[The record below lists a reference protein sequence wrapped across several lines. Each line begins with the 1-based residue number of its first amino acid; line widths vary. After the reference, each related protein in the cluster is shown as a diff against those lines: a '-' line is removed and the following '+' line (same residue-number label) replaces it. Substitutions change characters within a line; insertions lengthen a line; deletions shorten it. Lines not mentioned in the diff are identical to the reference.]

1 MADVL
6 SQPELDNYR
15 AQADRFI
22 AAIDEEYYLHY
33 AGLKDTLELEPIY
46 EQFAELTGLEQ
57 ANRIGAAV
65 NGDRRIRELWRF
77 ACQGYLGNLTR
88 EHEERTAQIE
98 ADLTATVDGEE
109 IPYRMLRPTI
119 ANEADREKRQ
129 RLEHARN
136 ALTEEHLLPLQL
148 DVVGIEQAAVRELG
162 APNYAELHRRLG
174 FQLDELAGRARAFL
188 QQTEPMF
195 EQAADRLFRERVGV
209 GLAEAKRWDVARLF
223 RAPEWDTA
231 FPADRML
238 PALEATLADLGIDLH
253 AQENV
258 ELDVEKREKKT
269 PRAFCAP
276 IEVPQ
281 RVVLV
286 IQPIGGVDDWRALFH
301 EAGHT
306 EHYAHTNAD
315 LAVEDRRLGDFAV
328 TEGWAMLMEH
338 LVQDAAWLN
347 RRLDVPRPSEF
358 VAEGA
363 TSLLYLVR
371 RYCAK
376 LLYEIELSRGRGPRP
391 PEEAIRRAPHRR
403 PEDRA
408 ERDRLPRR
416 RRRRLLRHRLRAR
429 VGVRGA
435 AGAVLP
441 REVRLDLVRAAQR
454 RLAAAR
460 ALGRRPAADRG
471 RAAEG
476 ADLGRDRARGG
487 LRTRARRTRRRV
499 AGDKSE

>member
-6 SQPELDNYR
+6 SQRELDNYR
-15 AQADRFI
+15 EQADRFI
-22 AAIDEEYYLHY
+22 ATIDEEYYLHY

-46 EQFAELTGLEQ
+46 EQFSELTGLEQ
-57 ANRIGAAV
+57 ANRMGAAV

-88 EHEERTAQIE
+88 EHEEKTAEIE
-98 ADLTATVDGEE
+98 ADLTTTVDGEE
-109 IPYRMLRPTI
+109 IPYRMIRPTI
-119 ANEADREKRQ
+119 ANEADRDKRE

-148 DVVGIEQAAVRELG
+148 DAVAVEQAAVRELG

-174 FQLDELAGRARAFL
+174 FQLDELADRVRAFL
-188 QQTEPMF
+188 EQTESML
-195 EQAADRLFRERVGV
+195 EQAADRLFR
-209 GLAEAKRWDVARLF
+209 
-223 RAPEWDTA
+223 APEWDSA
-231 FPADRML
+231 FPGDRML
-238 PALEATLADLGIDLH
+238 PALEATLADLGIDLY
-253 AQENV
+253 AQANV

-281 RVVLV
+281 RIVLV

-315 LAVEDRRLGDFAV
+315 LAVEDRRFGDFAV

-347 RRLDVPRPSEF
+347 RRLDVPRPREF

-371 RYCAK
+371 RYC
-376 LLYEIELSRGRGPRP
+376 
-391 PEEAIRRAPHRR
+391 
-403 PEDRA
+403 
-408 ERDRLPRR
+408 
-416 RRRRLLRHRLRAR
+416 
-429 VGVRGA
+429 
-435 AGAVLP
+435 
-441 REVRLDLVRAAQR
+441 
-454 RLAAAR
+454 
-460 ALGRRPAADRG
+460 
-471 RAAEG
+471 
-476 ADLGRDRARGG
+476 
-487 LRTRARRTRRRV
+487 
-499 AGDKSE
+499 